1 MKFLSPD
8 SGFMRGLSDAIDAIW
23 INILMLVTS
32 IPIITIGAALT
43 AGHDATRRTLSGEGT
58 ATRNYF
64 KAFRANFAK
73 SIGYWLIFGITGAL
87 CVYSWIFLQ
96 ITPLLIP
103 KFALTI
109 VWLIG
114 FEWIWALQARFENT
128 FWHTLGNA
136 FVFGV
141 SNIGHTLALVA
152 IDAVFV
158 ALIVGSWFYMPQGLF
173 LLLVLGYGTMLSN
186 TYSANTSPN
195 SPSFVPIPTQPN
207 PDQTSHN
214 PPETTQPDPRNPHD
228 PNQPTHPSRQSLLC
242 ALMRKWA

>member
-8 SGFMRGLSDAIDAIW
+8 SGFMRGLSDAVDAIW
-23 INILMLVTS
+23 INILMLITS

-43 AGHDATRRTLSGEGT
+43 AGHDAVRRTLSGEGT

-64 KAFRANFAK
+64 KAFRSNFAK
-73 SIGYWLIFGITGAL
+73 STGYWLIFGTTGTL
-87 CVYSWIFLQ
+87 CVYSWIVLQ

-114 FEWIWALQARFENT
+114 FEWVWALQARFENS
-128 FWHTLGNA
+128 FWRTLGNA

-152 IDAVFV
+152 IDAVYV
-158 ALIVGSWFYMPQGLF
+158 ALLVASWFYMPQGLF
-173 LLLVLGYGTMLSN
+173 LLLVLGYGTMLMLH
-186 TYSANTSPN
+186 SPILEHV
-195 SPSFVPIPTQPN
+195 F
-207 PDQTSHN
+207 
-214 PPETTQPDPRNPHD
+214 
-228 PNQPTHPSRQSLLC
+228 
-242 ALMRKWA
+242 RKYISK